1 MSNLNTFLE
10 KIRDLKSDKLEG
22 IAISKSEVINLEP
35 LNLKQQKNII
45 SSSFGGV
52 KNNILFLKAI
62 NEILIESSGDNS
74 LLICDRAPL
83 LVALRINSIGD
94 KYNNLDLNQ
103 IIDNYKNYK
112 INYKLEDK
120 ITYKSMSA
128 ELNIPSLNQ
137 ENAFI
142 NRMESLLKEGDNSS
156 FNLGIMYSHEL
167 AKFIAK
173 VSIDDIKLDLSQL
186 SIPDRVS
193 VVEKLPLSLTKLVL
207 KFIEAYKIEE
217 NKLLR
222 VGERGLSIN
231 VDFFDIE

>member
-1 MSNLNTFLE
+1 MSNLDSFLE

-22 IAISKSEVINLEP
+22 IAISKPEVINLEP

-45 SSSFGGV
+45 SSSLGGV
-52 KNNILFLKAI
+52 KNNILFLKAV
-62 NEILIESSGDNS
+62 NEILIESSGDSS

-83 LVALRINSIGD
+83 LIALRINSIGD
-94 KYNNLDLNQ
+94 KYSGLDLNQ

-112 INYKLEDK
+112 LNYKLEDK
-120 ITYKSMSA
+120 IAYKNISA
-128 ELNIPSLNQ
+128 ELSIPSLKQ

-156 FNLGIMYSHEL
+156 SNLGIIYSHEL
-167 AKFIAK
+167 AKFVAK
-173 VSIDDIKLDLSQL
+173 ASIDEIKLDLTQL
-186 SIPDRVS
+186 NIADRVS

-207 KFIEAYKIEE
+207 KFIETYKIEE

-222 VGERGLSIN
+222 MGEKELSIN